1 MMKGV
6 NLRINDFIKKMFAS
20 SIRASD
26 ISYEYIHHM
35 YELYPN
41 HRLHAEMIAKCLQ
54 VLCDITTEDNMH
66 KFLK

>member
-20 SIRASD
+20 D
-26 ISYEYIHHM
+26 ISYDYIHHM

-41 HRLHAEMIAKCLQ
+41 HRLHAEMIAKCL
-54 VLCDITTEDNMH
+54 
-66 KFLK
+66 